1 MKKRLK
7 LKDSAKDLIGIV
19 CFYLLIVI
27 GFMLINAR
35 LGMINEQQKSAT
47 ESAVHIAQNVNR

>member
-7 LKDSAKDLIGIV
+7 LKDSVKDLIGIV

-35 LGMINEQQKSAT
+35 LGMTNEQQKSAT
-47 ESAVHIAQNVNR
+47 ESEVHIAQNVNR